1 MFESKVIFTCF
12 SVFEIYGRDINSI
25 EDNKRPTSSSEKERG
40 DLSTYLWKTL
50 SSTTATI
57 PKPANEDKNNN
68 PFNKPSRTFEIIIDV
83 MGSREYQ
90 E

>member
-1 MFESKVIFTCF
+1 M
-12 SVFEIYGRDINSI
+12 YGRDINSI

-50 SSTTATI
+50 SSTTVTI

-68 PFNKPSRTFEIIIDV
+68 PFNKLSKTFEIIIYV

>member
-1 MFESKVIFTCF
+1 M
-12 SVFEIYGRDINSI
+12 YGRDINSI
-25 EDNKRPTSSSEKERG
+25 DDNKRPTSSSEKERG

-68 PFNKPSRTFEIIIDV
+68 PFKKPSRTFEIIIDV
-83 MGSREYQ
+83 TESREYL

>member
-1 MFESKVIFTCF
+1 M
-12 SVFEIYGRDINSI
+12 YGRDINSI
-25 EDNKRPTSSSEKERG
+25 DDNKRPTSSSEKERG

-57 PKPANEDKNNN
+57 PKPAKEDKNNN
-68 PFNKPSRTFEIIIDV
+68 PFNKPLRAFEIIIDV
-83 MGSREYQ
+83 MESREYQ